1 MIETIKEFYTANST
15 MIMIAIAISAAIIG
29 FLLYKRMNG
38 NSSNATQ
45 FDNLSGM
52 SCDME
57 TGVCHPQI
65 SQQEQQMM
73 QQQMMQQQMMQQ
85 QMQQQM
91 MQEQM
96 QQQQQEPQG
105 QQQMTPEQEQQ
116 MMQQQMMQQQM
127 MQQQQSEDNQ

>member
-57 TGVCHPQI
+57 TGVCHPQN
-65 SQQEQQMM
+65 SQQE
-73 QQQMMQQQMMQQ
+73 QQMMQQQMMQQ

-127 MQQQQSEDNQ
+127 MQQQMMQQQQSEDNQ